1 MTHMHGTIAIRDRLT
16 LMADAGATLR
26 ELVAQLDRQR
36 NLDRGE
42 YDSLWLYCWALVSS
56 ASRRRPKADDPLGY
70 GDVGPG

>member
-1 MTHMHGTIAIRDRLT
+1 MTQMHGTIAIRDRLT

-36 NLDRGE
+36 NLDRSD

-56 ASRRRPKADDPLGY
+56 GRRRRKDGDVLDY
-70 GDVGPG
+70 DDVGPG